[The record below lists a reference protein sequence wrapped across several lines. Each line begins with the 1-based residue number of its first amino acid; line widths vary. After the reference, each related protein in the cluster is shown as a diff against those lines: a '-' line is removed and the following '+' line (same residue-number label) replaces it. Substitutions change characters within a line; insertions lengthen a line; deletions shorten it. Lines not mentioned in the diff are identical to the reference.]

1 MIDRGING
9 EQDRVILKKTVK
21 TGLAATGVLSA
32 LFAAG
37 CTSVVQTPVDQ
48 LMSEQIVV
56 PSAKPGTQIAG
67 IPSADDIQAMAQME
81 TEVANARAKAMEEKR
96 IAAAAAVAAAREQ
109 AALCASMAA
118 NASSAAAP
126 ADGEAGKK
134 ARVTEASAPAVNC
147 PAKAGDPVT
156 AAAEKSGPTVELAEA
171 VNTPAT
177 SVNSSLA
184 YAAPP
189 LPASSDAFAAQNQ
202 AMQSSGL
209 IMADAPASMTI
220 AMAPDANNGHI
231 NNLISKY
238 ASMYGVPETLVH
250 RVAKRESTY
259 NPRALHR
266 GNYGLMQIRY
276 NTAKSLGYD
285 GAPTGLLDAETN
297 LKYAVK
303 YLRGAWIVAGKN
315 EKAADWLYRTGYY
328 YDAKRKGLLDDIQ

>member
-1 MIDRGING
+1 M
-9 EQDRVILKKTVK
+9 ILKKTVK

-96 IAAAAAVAAAREQ
+96 IAAAAAAAAAREQ
-109 AALCASMAA
+109 AALCAAGAA
-118 NASSAAAP
+118 NATAPAAGAPTAKAASAA
-126 ADGEAGKK
+126 
-134 ARVTEASAPAVNC
+134 APAVNC

-189 LPASSDAFAAQNQ
+189 LPASSDAFAAQTQ
-202 AMQSSGL
+202 AMQGSGL
-209 IMADAPASMTI
+209 VMADAPASMTI
-220 AMAPDANNGHI
+220 AMAPGGNSDRI
-231 NNLISKY
+231 NLLITKY
-238 ASMYGVPETLVH
+238 ASIYGVPETLVH

-259 NPRALHR
+259 NPRAQHR